1 MKFKDIGHA
10 QPVPDGIRVALDEKK
25 ARKLPQKK
33 AKLFPETSTFFS
45 STFCLVISWGRKPQ
59 PLLLLY
65 HLLEISNKYILLIN
79 CVVQDWEAIADDVQ

>member
-33 AKLFPETSTFFS
+33 AKLFPETSTFS
-45 STFCLVISWGRKPQ
+45 LPPSVS
-59 PLLLLY
+59 
-65 HLLEISNKYILLIN
+65 
-79 CVVQDWEAIADDVQ
+79 